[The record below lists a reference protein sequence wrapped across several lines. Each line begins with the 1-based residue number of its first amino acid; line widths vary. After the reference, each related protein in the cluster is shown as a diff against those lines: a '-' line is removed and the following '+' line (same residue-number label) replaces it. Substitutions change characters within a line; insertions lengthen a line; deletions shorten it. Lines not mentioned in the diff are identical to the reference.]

1 MFNTSTRWMFPH
13 NSPIHSLTL
22 QILGNYRCLRSLT
35 EKTID
40 FTQNQGSPHSNGGPR
55 PVARAA
61 HVSVRQPVR
70 GHEKKRT
77 ASGDQHWQ
85 WKSQLICTSQY
96 IYINIFIYL
105 FIYYYYYCYYVYI
118 YIYINKYDHL
128 EMEFDIRFHRNGI
141 WTCLYFFFIEKC
153 TENPI
158 PMILAP
164 FASCSDCCCEA

>member
-1 MFNTSTRWMFPH
+1 VSTDFHSFPRFSPTGCPIPLILNTLLETMVSSRDFLDHWEHLGMFNTSTRWMFPH

-105 FIYYYYYCYYVYI
+105 FIYLFIITTIVIMCI
-118 YIYINKYDHL
+118 YIYILTN
-128 EMEFDIRFHRNGI
+128 
-141 WTCLYFFFIEKC
+141 
-153 TENPI
+153 
-158 PMILAP
+158 MII
-164 FASCSDCCCEA
+164 